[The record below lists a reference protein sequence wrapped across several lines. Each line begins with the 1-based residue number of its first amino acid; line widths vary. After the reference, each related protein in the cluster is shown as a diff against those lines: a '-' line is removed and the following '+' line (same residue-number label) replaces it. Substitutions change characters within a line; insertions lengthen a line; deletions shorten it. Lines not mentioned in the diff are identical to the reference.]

1 MEKIMSSKT
10 HEVRGYR
17 SCMAILNFSKQYE
30 KTEFEIV
37 SKVAVELNIYSVGS
51 IESMLKTKSYLQHCV
66 ANEPSN
72 TTYSNGHENIR
83 GSEYYSQFNNQ
94 IKAIV

>member
-17 SCMAILNFSKQYE
+17 SCMAILNFSKHYE
-30 KTEFEIV
+30 KNEFEMV

-51 IESMLKTKSYLQHCV
+51 IESMLKTKSYLLSNQQQS
-66 ANEPSN
+66 ANN
-72 TTYSNGHENIR
+72 TYMNNHENIR
-83 GSEYYSQFNNQ
+83 GSEYCHHKPNLRNN
-94 IKAIV
+94 

>member
-1 MEKIMSSKT
+1 MVFCSNEL
-10 HEVRGYR
+10 Y
-17 SCMAILNFSKQYE
+17 Y
-30 KTEFEIV
+30 
-37 SKVAVELNIYSVGS
+37 KVLVYGVNQTFICAKVELNIFSVGS